1 MHINS
6 QLGLEH
12 LLHDFFIFQFLS
24 INAILKNIYAYMYR
38 NSSNDRTS
46 QREYKV
52 TLAWVHVL
60 FISDS
65 ISLADYEIVFIYIT

>member
-1 MHINS
+1 
-6 QLGLEH
+6 
-12 LLHDFFIFQFLS
+12 
-24 INAILKNIYAYMYR
+24 MYR
-38 NSSNDRTS
+38 KSSNDRTS

-60 FISDS
+60 FSSYS